1 MRRFDGSED
10 FSREWDDY
18 KNGFGSLTKEFWAG
32 NYVMFIIGNSVFIP

>member
-1 MRRFDGSED
+1 MRRVNGSED